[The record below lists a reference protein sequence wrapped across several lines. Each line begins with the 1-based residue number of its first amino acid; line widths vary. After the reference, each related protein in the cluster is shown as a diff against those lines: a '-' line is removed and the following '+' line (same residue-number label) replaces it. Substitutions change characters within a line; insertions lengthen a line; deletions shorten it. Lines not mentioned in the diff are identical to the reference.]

1 MSAAFWKVFELAIS
15 VWENILLL
23 EFCMDF
29 MQQKPRGKKGKVL
42 WGIAVLFGLIF
53 PALEKYPAL
62 YDRGY
67 MGKKVLGIMVI
78 LLFFTGCQNMGNE
91 SENLQQ
97 VEKQENGEERNS
109 SISNDETETNVT
121 HEKDQEL
128 SNGEHI
134 RFQLGSQAKID
145 AVIDMPDKKWNEF
158 EKCVIEVD
166 GFQGESVFNKILGKI
181 PESGLETRKGDMGE
195 PDVCY
200 SYEGTLGEQLKN
212 QNGTVSVSN
221 ILGVET
227 EEGKKVYYN
236 LPVEYITSAYGEGI
250 LVRDNEQEISLED
263 EEKLIEEGKE
273 FVRWI
278 GDWEKVEL
286 TSKYSFSYKQMEK
299 QQELMEQ
306 AIENGELLKPQ
317 KIQKYEWSKA
327 DDCFLLF
334 FQGYLNGVPVLC
346 NEINRQDD
354 LYIPSSKIQAVIT
367 EGGIQYLQA
376 VNHYA
381 IREKEPVSLAEK
393 DIILET
399 LRNKYDLAIAE
410 PITLDQMKLIYY
422 PMTTGRN
429 ETGHW
434 MCDMIPAWQ
443 FRFIEDEIEQYVYI
457 NALDGREIAG

>member
-1 MSAAFWKVFELAIS
+1 MYEGSKKNA
-15 VWENILLL
+15 
-23 EFCMDF
+23 DF
-29 MQQKPRGKKGKVL
+29 KGQS
-42 WGIAVLFGLIF
+42 LIF
-53 PALEKYPAL
+53 CHLYRLSQIEHDIPDPLTMEKIFVML
-62 YDRGY
+62 RVTEEKERNFEKRGY
-67 MGKKVLGIMVI
+67 MGKKVLGVLTI
-78 LLFFTGCQNMGNE
+78 LLLLSGCQNMGNE
-91 SENLQQ
+91 SKNLQQ
-97 VEKQENGEERNS
+97 VEKQENGEERNI

-121 HEKDQEL
+121 HENDQEL

-145 AVIDMPDKKWNEF
+145 AVVDMPDKKWNEF
-158 EKCVIEVD
+158 EKCMIEVD
-166 GFQGESVFNKILGKI
+166 GFQGESVFNKILGKL

-200 SYEGTLGEQLKN
+200 SYEGILGEQLKN

-327 DDCFLLF
+327 DDCLLLF
-334 FQGYLNGVPVLC
+334 FQSYLNGVPVLC

-457 NALDGREIAG
+457 NALDGREIVG

>member
-1 MSAAFWKVFELAIS
+1 MYEGSKKNA
-15 VWENILLL
+15 
-23 EFCMDF
+23 DF
-29 MQQKPRGKKGKVL
+29 KGQS
-42 WGIAVLFGLIF
+42 LIF
-53 PALEKYPAL
+53 CHLYRLSQIEHDIPDPLTMEKNFAMLRVTEEKERNYEK
-62 YDRGY
+62 RGY
-67 MGKKVLGIMVI
+67 MGKKVLGVLTI
-78 LLFFTGCQNMGNE
+78 LLLLSGCQNMGNE

-97 VEKQENGEERNS
+97 VKKQENGEERNI

-121 HEKDQEL
+121 HENDQEL
-128 SNGEHI
+128 SDGEHI
-134 RFQLGSQAKID
+134 SFQLGSQAKID
-145 AVIDMPDKKWNEF
+145 AVVDMPDKKWNEF

-181 PESGLETRKGDMGE
+181 PESGLETRKGDTGE

-200 SYEGTLGEQLKN
+200 SYEGILGEQLKN

-334 FQGYLNGVPVLC
+334 FQSYLNGVPVLC

>member
-1 MSAAFWKVFELAIS
+1 MEKNFAMLRVTEEKERNFE
-15 VWENILLL
+15 
-23 EFCMDF
+23 
-29 MQQKPRGKKGKVL
+29 K
-42 WGIAVLFGLIF
+42 
-53 PALEKYPAL
+53 
-62 YDRGY
+62 RGY

-121 HEKDQEL
+121 PENDQEL

-145 AVIDMPDKKWNEF
+145 AIVDMPDKKWNEF

-181 PESGLETRKGDMGE
+181 PESGLETRKGDTGE

-200 SYEGTLGEQLKN
+200 SYEGILGEQLKN

-263 EEKLIEEGKE
+263 EEKLIEE
-273 FVRWI
+273 
-278 GDWEKVEL
+278 
-286 TSKYSFSYKQMEK
+286 EK

-410 PITLDQMKLIYY
+410 PITLNQMKLIYY

>member
-1 MSAAFWKVFELAIS
+1 MKEAKRMRIS
-15 VWENILLL
+15 KN
-23 EFCMDF
+23 
-29 MQQKPRGKKGKVL
+29 KVL
-42 WGIAVLFGLIF
+42 YFCYLYRLSQIEHDIPDPLTMEKIF
-53 PALEKYPAL
+53 VMLRVTEEKERNFEK
-62 YDRGY
+62 RGY
-67 MGKKVLGIMVI
+67 MGKKVLGVLTI
-78 LLFFTGCQNMGNE
+78 LLILTGCQNMGNE
-91 SENLQQ
+91 AENLQQ

-145 AVIDMPDKKWNEF
+145 AVVDMPDKKWNEF

>member
-1 MSAAFWKVFELAIS
+1 MYEGSKKNADFKEQSFIFCYLYRLSQIEHDIPDPLTMEKNFAMLRVTEEKERNFE
-15 VWENILLL
+15 
-23 EFCMDF
+23 
-29 MQQKPRGKKGKVL
+29 K
-42 WGIAVLFGLIF
+42 
-53 PALEKYPAL
+53 
-62 YDRGY
+62 RGY

-121 HEKDQEL
+121 PENDQEL

-145 AVIDMPDKKWNEF
+145 AIVDMPDKKWNEF

-181 PESGLETRKGDMGE
+181 PESGLETRKGDTGE

-200 SYEGTLGEQLKN
+200 SYEGILGEQLKN

-334 FQGYLNGVPVLC
+334 FQGYLNGIPVLC

-367 EGGIQYLQA
+367 KEGIQYLQA

-381 IREKEPVSLAEK
+381 IREKEPVSLVEK

-443 FRFIEDEIEQYVYI
+443 FRFIEDEIEQYIYI

>member
-1 MSAAFWKVFELAIS
+1 MYEGSKKNA
-15 VWENILLL
+15 
-23 EFCMDF
+23 DF
-29 MQQKPRGKKGKVL
+29 KGQS
-42 WGIAVLFGLIF
+42 LIF
-53 PALEKYPAL
+53 CHLYRLSQIEHDIPDPLTMEKNFAML
-62 YDRGY
+62 RVTEEKERNFEKRGY

-121 HEKDQEL
+121 PENDQEL

-145 AVIDMPDKKWNEF
+145 AIVDMPDKKWNEF

-166 GFQGESVFNKILGKI
+166 GFQGESVFNKILGKL
-181 PESGLETRKGDMGE
+181 PESGLETRKGDTGE

-200 SYEGTLGEQLKN
+200 SYEGILGEQLKN

-286 TSKYSFSYKQMEK
+286 TSKYSFSYKQMKK

>member
-1 MSAAFWKVFELAIS
+1 MRIS
-15 VWENILLL
+15 KN
-23 EFCMDF
+23 
-29 MQQKPRGKKGKVL
+29 KVL
-42 WGIAVLFGLIF
+42 YFGYLYRLSQIEHDIPDPLTMEKIF
-53 PALEKYPAL
+53 VMLRVTEEKERNFEK
-62 YDRGY
+62 RGY

>member
-1 MSAAFWKVFELAIS
+1 MYEGSKKNA
-15 VWENILLL
+15 
-23 EFCMDF
+23 DF
-29 MQQKPRGKKGKVL
+29 KEQS
-42 WGIAVLFGLIF
+42 LIF
-53 PALEKYPAL
+53 CYLYRLSQIEHDIPDPLTREKIFVML
-62 YDRGY
+62 RVTEEKERNFEKRGY

-121 HEKDQEL
+121 HENDQEL

-145 AVIDMPDKKWNEF
+145 AVVDMPDKKWNEF
-158 EKCVIEVD
+158 EKCMIEVD

-181 PESGLETRKGDMGE
+181 PESGLETRKGDTGE

-200 SYEGTLGEQLKN
+200 SYEGILGEQLKN

-457 NALDGREIAG
+457 NALDGQEIVG

>member
-1 MSAAFWKVFELAIS
+1 MYEGSKKNA
-15 VWENILLL
+15 
-23 EFCMDF
+23 DF
-29 MQQKPRGKKGKVL
+29 KGQS
-42 WGIAVLFGLIF
+42 LIF
-53 PALEKYPAL
+53 CHLYRLSQIEHDIPDPLTMEKIFVML
-62 YDRGY
+62 RVTEEKEQNFEKRGY
-67 MGKKVLGIMVI
+67 MGKKVLGVLTI
-78 LLFFTGCQNMGNE
+78 LLLLSGCQNMGNE
-91 SENLQQ
+91 SKNLQQ
-97 VEKQENGEERNS
+97 VEKQENGEERNI

-121 HEKDQEL
+121 HENDQEL

-145 AVIDMPDKKWNEF
+145 AVVDMPDKKWNEF
-158 EKCVIEVD
+158 EKCMIEVD

-181 PESGLETRKGDMGE
+181 PESGLETRKGDTGE

-200 SYEGTLGEQLKN
+200 SYEGILGEQLKN

-367 EGGIQYLQA
+367 KEGIQYLQA

-381 IREKEPVSLAEK
+381 IREKEPASLAEK

>member
-1 MSAAFWKVFELAIS
+1 MYEGSKKNA
-15 VWENILLL
+15 
-23 EFCMDF
+23 DF
-29 MQQKPRGKKGKVL
+29 KEQS
-42 WGIAVLFGLIF
+42 LIF
-53 PALEKYPAL
+53 CYLYRLSQIEHDIPDPLTMEKIFVML
-62 YDRGY
+62 RVTEEKERNFEKRGY

-97 VEKQENGEERNS
+97 VEKQENGEERNI

-121 HEKDQEL
+121 HENDQEL

-145 AVIDMPDKKWNEF
+145 AVVDMPDKKWNEF

-181 PESGLETRKGDMGE
+181 PESGLETRKGDTGE

-200 SYEGTLGEQLKN
+200 SYEGILGEQLKN

-250 LVRDNEQEISLED
+250 LVRDDEQEISLED

-327 DDCFLLF
+327 DDCFLVF

-443 FRFIEDEIEQYVYI
+443 FRFIEDEIEQYIYI

>member
-1 MSAAFWKVFELAIS
+1 MYEGSKKNA
-15 VWENILLL
+15 
-23 EFCMDF
+23 DF
-29 MQQKPRGKKGKVL
+29 KGQS
-42 WGIAVLFGLIF
+42 LIF
-53 PALEKYPAL
+53 CHLYRLSQIEHDIPDPLTMEKNFAML
-62 YDRGY
+62 RVTEEKERNFEKRGY

-121 HEKDQEL
+121 PENDQEL

-145 AVIDMPDKKWNEF
+145 AIVDMPDKKWNEF

-166 GFQGESVFNKILGKI
+166 GFQGESVFNKILGKL
-181 PESGLETRKGDMGE
+181 PESGLETRKGDTGE

-200 SYEGTLGEQLKN
+200 SYEGILGEQLKN

-286 TSKYSFSYKQMEK
+286 TSKYSFSYEQMEK

-334 FQGYLNGVPVLC
+334 FQSYLNGVPVLC

>member
-1 MSAAFWKVFELAIS
+1 MYEGSKKNA
-15 VWENILLL
+15 
-23 EFCMDF
+23 DF
-29 MQQKPRGKKGKVL
+29 KGQS
-42 WGIAVLFGLIF
+42 LIF
-53 PALEKYPAL
+53 CHLYRLSQIEHDIPDPLTMEKIFVML
-62 YDRGY
+62 RVTEEKEQNFEKRGY
-67 MGKKVLGIMVI
+67 MGKKVLGVLTI
-78 LLFFTGCQNMGNE
+78 LLLLSGCQNMGNE

-97 VEKQENGEERNS
+97 VKKQENGEERNI

-121 HEKDQEL
+121 HENDQEL

-145 AVIDMPDKKWNEF
+145 AVVDMPDKKWNEF
-158 EKCVIEVD
+158 EKCMIEVD

-181 PESGLETRKGDMGE
+181 PESGLETRKGDTGE

-200 SYEGTLGEQLKN
+200 SYEGILGEQLKN

-327 DDCFLLF
+327 DDCLLLF
-334 FQGYLNGVPVLC
+334 FQSYLNGVPVLC

>member
-1 MSAAFWKVFELAIS
+1 MLRVTEEKERNFE
-15 VWENILLL
+15 
-23 EFCMDF
+23 
-29 MQQKPRGKKGKVL
+29 K
-42 WGIAVLFGLIF
+42 
-53 PALEKYPAL
+53 
-62 YDRGY
+62 RGY

-121 HEKDQEL
+121 PENDQEL

-145 AVIDMPDKKWNEF
+145 AIVDMPDKKWNEF

-181 PESGLETRKGDMGE
+181 PESGLETRKGDTGE

-200 SYEGTLGEQLKN
+200 SYEGILGEQLKN
-212 QNGTVSVSN
+212 QNGTTIHYRNQHCENCPLRSRCTTSKKGRSARISPQLEKYQKEVDAY
-221 ILGVET
+221 LET

-367 EGGIQYLQA
+367 EGGIQYLQV

-457 NALDGREIAG
+457 NALNGREIAG

>member
-1 MSAAFWKVFELAIS
+1 MYEGSKKNA
-15 VWENILLL
+15 
-23 EFCMDF
+23 DF
-29 MQQKPRGKKGKVL
+29 KGQS
-42 WGIAVLFGLIF
+42 LIF
-53 PALEKYPAL
+53 CHLYRLSQIEHDIPDPLTMEKIFVML
-62 YDRGY
+62 RVTEEKERNFEKRGY

-145 AVIDMPDKKWNEF
+145 AVVDMPDKKWNEF
-158 EKCVIEVD
+158 EKCMIEVD

-181 PESGLETRKGDMGE
+181 PESGLETRKGDTGE

-200 SYEGTLGEQLKN
+200 SYEGILGEQLKN

-250 LVRDNEQEISLED
+250 LVRDNEQKISLED

-286 TSKYSFSYKQMEK
+286 TSKYSFSYEQMEK

-381 IREKEPVSLAEK
+381 IREKEPVSLVEK

>member
-1 MSAAFWKVFELAIS
+1 MYEGSKKNA
-15 VWENILLL
+15 
-23 EFCMDF
+23 DF
-29 MQQKPRGKKGKVL
+29 KGQS
-42 WGIAVLFGLIF
+42 LIF
-53 PALEKYPAL
+53 CHLYRLSQIEHDIPDPLTMEKIFVML
-62 YDRGY
+62 RVTEEKERNFEKRGY
-67 MGKKVLGIMVI
+67 MGKKVLGVLTI
-78 LLFFTGCQNMGNE
+78 LLLLSGCQNMGNE

-97 VEKQENGEERNS
+97 VKKQENGEERNI

-121 HEKDQEL
+121 HENDQEL
-128 SNGEHI
+128 SDGEHI
-134 RFQLGSQAKID
+134 SFQLGSQAKID
-145 AVIDMPDKKWNEF
+145 AVVDMPDKKWNEF

-181 PESGLETRKGDMGE
+181 PESGLETRKGDTGE

-200 SYEGTLGEQLKN
+200 SYEGILGEQLKN

-327 DDCFLLF
+327 DDCLLLF
-334 FQGYLNGVPVLC
+334 FQGYLNGIPVLC

-381 IREKEPVSLAEK
+381 IREKEPVSLVEK

>member
-1 MSAAFWKVFELAIS
+1 MYEGSKKNA
-15 VWENILLL
+15 
-23 EFCMDF
+23 DF
-29 MQQKPRGKKGKVL
+29 KGQS
-42 WGIAVLFGLIF
+42 LIF
-53 PALEKYPAL
+53 CHLYRLSQIEHDIPDPLTMEKNFAML
-62 YDRGY
+62 RVTEEKERNFEKRGY

-121 HEKDQEL
+121 PENDQEL

-145 AVIDMPDKKWNEF
+145 AVVDMPDKKWNEF

-181 PESGLETRKGDMGE
+181 PESGLETRKGDTGE

-200 SYEGTLGEQLKN
+200 SYEGILGEQLKN

-286 TSKYSFSYKQMEK
+286 TSKYSFSYEQMEK

-354 LYIPSSKIQAVIT
+354 LYIPSSKIQVVIT

-457 NALDGREIAG
+457 NALDGREITG

>member
-1 MSAAFWKVFELAIS
+1 MYEGSKKNA
-15 VWENILLL
+15 
-23 EFCMDF
+23 DF
-29 MQQKPRGKKGKVL
+29 KGQS
-42 WGIAVLFGLIF
+42 LIF
-53 PALEKYPAL
+53 CHLYRLSQIEHDIPDPLTMEKIFVMLRATEEKERNFEK
-62 YDRGY
+62 RGY

-121 HEKDQEL
+121 PENDQEL

-145 AVIDMPDKKWNEF
+145 AIVDMPDKKWNEF

-181 PESGLETRKGDMGE
+181 PESGLETRKGDTGE

-200 SYEGTLGEQLKN
+200 SYEGILGEQLKN

-286 TSKYSFSYKQMEK
+286 TSKYSFSYEQMEK

-410 PITLDQMKLIYY
+410 PITLNQMKLIYY

>member
-1 MSAAFWKVFELAIS
+1 
-15 VWENILLL
+15 
-23 EFCMDF
+23 
-29 MQQKPRGKKGKVL
+29 
-42 WGIAVLFGLIF
+42 
-53 PALEKYPAL
+53 
-62 YDRGY
+62 
-67 MGKKVLGIMVI
+67 MGKKVLGVLTI
-78 LLFFTGCQNMGNE
+78 LLLLSGCQNMGNE

-97 VEKQENGEERNS
+97 VKKQENGEERNI

-121 HEKDQEL
+121 HENDQEL
-128 SNGEHI
+128 SDGEHI

-145 AVIDMPDKKWNEF
+145 AVVDMPDKKWNEF

-181 PESGLETRKGDMGE
+181 PESGLETRKGDTGE

-200 SYEGTLGEQLKN
+200 SYEGILGEQLKN

-250 LVRDNEQEISLED
+250 LVRDDEQEISLED

-286 TSKYSFSYKQMEK
+286 TSKYSFSYEQMEK

-327 DDCFLLF
+327 DDCLLLF
-334 FQGYLNGVPVLC
+334 FQGYLNGIPVLC

-367 EGGIQYLQA
+367 KEGIQYLQA

-381 IREKEPVSLAEK
+381 IREKEPVSLVEK

>member
-1 MSAAFWKVFELAIS
+1 MYEGSKKNA
-15 VWENILLL
+15 
-23 EFCMDF
+23 DF
-29 MQQKPRGKKGKVL
+29 KGQS
-42 WGIAVLFGLIF
+42 LIF
-53 PALEKYPAL
+53 CHLYRLSQIEHDIPDPLTMEKNFAML
-62 YDRGY
+62 RVTEEKERNFEKRGY

-97 VEKQENGEERNS
+97 VEKQENGEERNI

-145 AVIDMPDKKWNEF
+145 AIVDMPDKKWNEF

-181 PESGLETRKGDMGE
+181 PESGLETRKGDTGE

-200 SYEGTLGEQLKN
+200 SYEGILGEQLKN

-221 ILGVET
+221 ILRVET

-286 TSKYSFSYKQMEK
+286 TSKYSFSYEQMEK

-410 PITLDQMKLIYY
+410 PITLNQMKLIYY

-457 NALDGREIAG
+457 NALDGREITG

>member
-1 MSAAFWKVFELAIS
+1 MYEGSKKNA
-15 VWENILLL
+15 
-23 EFCMDF
+23 DF
-29 MQQKPRGKKGKVL
+29 KEQS
-42 WGIAVLFGLIF
+42 LIF
-53 PALEKYPAL
+53 CYLYRLSQIEHDIPDPLTMEKNFAML
-62 YDRGY
+62 RVTEEKERNFEKRGY

-78 LLFFTGCQNMGNE
+78 VLFFTGCQNMGNE

-121 HEKDQEL
+121 PENDQEL

-145 AVIDMPDKKWNEF
+145 AIVDMPDKKWNEF

-181 PESGLETRKGDMGE
+181 PESGLETRKGDTGE

-200 SYEGTLGEQLKN
+200 SYEGILGEQLKN

-286 TSKYSFSYKQMEK
+286 TSKYSFSYEQMEK

-410 PITLDQMKLIYY
+410 PITLNQMKLIYY

>member
-1 MSAAFWKVFELAIS
+1 MRIS
-15 VWENILLL
+15 KN
-23 EFCMDF
+23 
-29 MQQKPRGKKGKVL
+29 KVL
-42 WGIAVLFGLIF
+42 YFCYLYRLSQIEHDIPDPLTMEKIF
-53 PALEKYPAL
+53 VMLRVTEEKERNFEK
-62 YDRGY
+62 RGY
-67 MGKKVLGIMVI
+67 MGKKVLGVLTI
-78 LLFFTGCQNMGNE
+78 LLILTGCQNMGNE
-91 SENLQQ
+91 AENLQQ

-145 AVIDMPDKKWNEF
+145 AVVDMPDKKWNEF
-158 EKCVIEVD
+158 EKCMIEVD
-166 GFQGESVFNKILGKI
+166 GFQGESVFNKILGKL

-200 SYEGTLGEQLKN
+200 SYEGILGEQLKN

-221 ILGVET
+221 ILRVET

-250 LVRDNEQEISLED
+250 LVRDNEQKISLED

-286 TSKYSFSYKQMEK
+286 TSKYSFSYEQMEK

-327 DDCFLLF
+327 DDCFLVL

-457 NALDGREIAG
+457 NALDGREIVG

>member
-1 MSAAFWKVFELAIS
+1 MYEGSKKNA
-15 VWENILLL
+15 
-23 EFCMDF
+23 DF
-29 MQQKPRGKKGKVL
+29 KGQS
-42 WGIAVLFGLIF
+42 LIF
-53 PALEKYPAL
+53 CHLYRLSQIEHDIPDPLTMEKIFVML
-62 YDRGY
+62 RVTEEKERNFEKRGY
-67 MGKKVLGIMVI
+67 MGKKVLGVLTI
-78 LLFFTGCQNMGNE
+78 LLILTGCQNMGNE
-91 SENLQQ
+91 AENLQQ

-145 AVIDMPDKKWNEF
+145 AVVDMPDKKWNEF

-166 GFQGESVFNKILGKI
+166 GFQGESVFNKILGKL
-181 PESGLETRKGDMGE
+181 PESGLETRKGDTGE

-200 SYEGTLGEQLKN
+200 SYEGILGEQLKN

-286 TSKYSFSYKQMEK
+286 TSKYSFSYEQMEK

>member
-1 MSAAFWKVFELAIS
+1 LYEGSKKNA
-15 VWENILLL
+15 
-23 EFCMDF
+23 DF
-29 MQQKPRGKKGKVL
+29 KGQS
-42 WGIAVLFGLIF
+42 LIF
-53 PALEKYPAL
+53 CHLYRLSQIEHDIPDPLTMEKIFVML
-62 YDRGY
+62 RVTEEKERNFEKRGY

-181 PESGLETRKGDMGE
+181 PESGLETRKGDTGE

-200 SYEGTLGEQLKN
+200 SYEGILGEQLKN

-367 EGGIQYLQA
+367 KEGIQYLQA

-381 IREKEPVSLAEK
+381 IREKEPVSLVEK

>member
-1 MSAAFWKVFELAIS
+1 MYEGSKKNA
-15 VWENILLL
+15 
-23 EFCMDF
+23 DF
-29 MQQKPRGKKGKVL
+29 KEQS
-42 WGIAVLFGLIF
+42 LIF
-53 PALEKYPAL
+53 CYLYRLSQIEHDIPDPLTMEKNFAML
-62 YDRGY
+62 RVTEEKERNFEKRGY
-67 MGKKVLGIMVI
+67 MGKKVLGVLTI
-78 LLFFTGCQNMGNE
+78 LLLLSGCQNMGNE

-121 HEKDQEL
+121 HENDQEL

-145 AVIDMPDKKWNEF
+145 AVVDMPDKKWNEF

-181 PESGLETRKGDMGE
+181 PESGLETRKGDTGE

-200 SYEGTLGEQLKN
+200 SYEGILGEQLKN

-250 LVRDNEQEISLED
+250 LVRDDEQEISLED

-286 TSKYSFSYKQMEK
+286 TSKYSFSYEQMEK

-367 EGGIQYLQA
+367 KEGIQYLQA

-410 PITLDQMKLIYY
+410 PITLNQMKLIYY

>member
-1 MSAAFWKVFELAIS
+1 
-15 VWENILLL
+15 
-23 EFCMDF
+23 
-29 MQQKPRGKKGKVL
+29 
-42 WGIAVLFGLIF
+42 
-53 PALEKYPAL
+53 
-62 YDRGY
+62 
-67 MGKKVLGIMVI
+67 MGKKVLGVLTI
-78 LLFFTGCQNMGNE
+78 LLLLSGCQNMGNE

-97 VEKQENGEERNS
+97 VKKQENGEERNI

-121 HEKDQEL
+121 HENDQEL
-128 SNGEHI
+128 SDGEHI
-134 RFQLGSQAKID
+134 SFQLGSQAKID
-145 AVIDMPDKKWNEF
+145 AVVDMPDKKWNEF

-181 PESGLETRKGDMGE
+181 PESGLETRKGDTGE

-200 SYEGTLGEQLKN
+200 SYEGILGEQLKN

-327 DDCFLLF
+327 DDCLLLF
-334 FQGYLNGVPVLC
+334 FQGYLNGIPVLC

-367 EGGIQYLQA
+367 KEGIQYLQA

-381 IREKEPVSLAEK
+381 IREKEPVSLVEK

-457 NALDGREIAG
+457 NALDGRGIVGGVCLSFMIYSKNKLFL

>member
-1 MSAAFWKVFELAIS
+1 MYEGSKKNA
-15 VWENILLL
+15 
-23 EFCMDF
+23 DF
-29 MQQKPRGKKGKVL
+29 KEQS
-42 WGIAVLFGLIF
+42 LIF
-53 PALEKYPAL
+53 CYLYRLSQIEHDIPDPLTMEKIFVML
-62 YDRGY
+62 RVTEEKERNFEKRGY
-67 MGKKVLGIMVI
+67 MGKKVLGVLTI
-78 LLFFTGCQNMGNE
+78 LLLLSGCQNMGNE

-97 VEKQENGEERNS
+97 VEKQENGEERNI

-121 HEKDQEL
+121 HENDQEL

-145 AVIDMPDKKWNEF
+145 AVVDMPDKKWNEF

-181 PESGLETRKGDMGE
+181 PESGLETRKGDTGE

-200 SYEGTLGEQLKN
+200 SYEGILGEQLKN

-250 LVRDNEQEISLED
+250 LVRDDEQEISLED

-327 DDCFLLF
+327 DDCFLVF

-381 IREKEPVSLAEK
+381 IREKEPVSLVEK

>member
-1 MSAAFWKVFELAIS
+1 MYEGSKKNA
-15 VWENILLL
+15 
-23 EFCMDF
+23 DF
-29 MQQKPRGKKGKVL
+29 KGQS
-42 WGIAVLFGLIF
+42 LIF
-53 PALEKYPAL
+53 CHLYRLSQIEHDIPDPLTMEKNFAMLRVTEEKERNYEK
-62 YDRGY
+62 RGY
-67 MGKKVLGIMVI
+67 MGKKVLGVLTI
-78 LLFFTGCQNMGNE
+78 LLLLSGCQNMGNE

-97 VEKQENGEERNS
+97 VKKQENGEERNI

-121 HEKDQEL
+121 HENDQEL
-128 SNGEHI
+128 SDGEHI
-134 RFQLGSQAKID
+134 SFQLGSQAKID
-145 AVIDMPDKKWNEF
+145 AVVDMPDKKWNEF

-181 PESGLETRKGDMGE
+181 PESGLETRKGDTGE

-200 SYEGTLGEQLKN
+200 SYEGILGEQLKN

-327 DDCFLLF
+327 DDCFLVF

>member
-1 MSAAFWKVFELAIS
+1 MYEGSKKNA
-15 VWENILLL
+15 
-23 EFCMDF
+23 DF
-29 MQQKPRGKKGKVL
+29 KEQS
-42 WGIAVLFGLIF
+42 LIF
-53 PALEKYPAL
+53 CYLYRLSQIEHDIPDPLTMEKIFVML
-62 YDRGY
+62 RVTEEKERNFEKRGY

-145 AVIDMPDKKWNEF
+145 AIVDMPDKKWNEF

-181 PESGLETRKGDMGE
+181 PESGLETRKGDTGE

-200 SYEGTLGEQLKN
+200 SYEGILGEQLKN

-286 TSKYSFSYKQMEK
+286 TSKYSFSYEQMEK